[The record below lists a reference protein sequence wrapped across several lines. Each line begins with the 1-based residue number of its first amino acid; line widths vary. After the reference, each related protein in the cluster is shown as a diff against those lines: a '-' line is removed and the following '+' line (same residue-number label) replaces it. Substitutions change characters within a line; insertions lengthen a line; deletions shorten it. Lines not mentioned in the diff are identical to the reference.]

1 MNTQAQLAQQI
12 EAQTAAHRQSLQHF
26 ITGCESRI
34 IGATPVDNSQYAY
47 EQAKNEACGDHDQ
60 LTDWLSGMSLEQTAA
75 GKQVRVP
82 GWSTMLE
89 DLSVPDLLVA
99 LMQCDDKALP
109 AIRMTLRDK
118 YAAEHAQQI
127 VSRANEI
134 ESDMAQEDFE

>member
-12 EAQTAAHRQSLQHF
+12 EAQNTAHRQSLQHF
-26 ITGCESRI
+26 ITGCESRV

-47 EQAKNEACGDHDQ
+47 EQAKNEACADHDQ
-60 LTDWLSGMSLEQTAA
+60 LTDWLCAMSMEQTQS
-75 GKQVRVP
+75 GKQVRAP
-82 GWSTMLE
+82 GWSTMLDE
-89 DLSVPDLLVA
+89 LSVPDLLVS

-118 YAAEHAQQI
+118 YAADHGQQI

-134 ESDMAQEDFE
+134 EADMAQEDFE

>member
-1 MNTQAQLAQQI
+1 MSALGIQGLVN
-12 EAQTAAHRQSLQHF
+12 R
-26 ITGCESRI
+26 CESRV

-60 LTDWLSGMSLEQTAA
+60 LTDWLCAMSMEQTQS
-75 GKQVRVP
+75 GKQTRTP
-82 GWSTMLE
+82 GWSTMLDE
-89 DLSVPDLLVA
+89 LSAPDLLVS

-134 ESDMAQEDFE
+134 EANLAQEDFE